1 MNMSLRTKLAISFG
15 GIFLLLLISTSF
27 NLYSVSKVHD
37 INQRIAQLRF
47 ANVNAGK
54 DIANGINQ
62 SLAALRG
69 YMLLGN
75 IPQKAQTMKKQRLD
89 AWKTIDKNLAAFDK
103 SAKYWTE
110 PNNVKMLSTLK
121 QDLAAFRQAQQEV
134 EDIAQSPENIPAYQ
148 LLLTQAAPRA
158 SKIMADITQIIDI
171 ESTLSAT
178 TERKL
183 LLKLLADSRGS
194 FAIGLANIRAYLL
207 SGAPTFKQSFKEKW
221 AINQLRHDQ
230 INAKYIN
237 LFTAKQ
243 REVWQQY
250 QSVREEFSTLPLKM
264 FSLRDAPDWNQANH
278 ILGNKAAP
286 QANLALSTLSQMRRS
301 QDSLLDN
308 DLNLLAQTE
317 TEQYASLIGS
327 GILSLII
334 SIIIAIWFSNNLLN
348 RLLPILSKARKIADN
363 NLATPELKVNGHDE
377 ISELTQAVNTMSNSL
392 KKTLAT
398 TAQSMKTVSVDAQNI
413 FHANT
418 NMSDNITLQV
428 QQMTLVASAIEELSA
443 SATEVSNHS
452 VEAAQSAEES
462 LKIAE
467 QGGDLVDNSLS
478 QMNAISEAFNE
489 SANSIESLSSQSK
502 QIEGIL
508 GVIRGI
514 AEQTNLLA
522 LNAAIEAARAGEQG
536 RGFAVVADEVRQLAS
551 RTTEA
556 TGDVEKAIES
566 MRSDTNIAVASI
578 DSGRDKVTQGIELSS
593 NVSDV
598 LKQIIERAQDVAIK
612 VETIAT
618 TSKQQSTVTAEIA
631 GNTDE
636 ASSASKSVSNSIS
649 EVVAMAQSVSESSTR
664 RAGELESMVNT

>member
-250 QSVREEFSTLPLKM
+250 QSVREEFSTLPLQM

-286 QANLALSTLSQMRRS
+286 QANLALNTLSQMRRS

>member
-37 INQRIAQLRF
+37 INQRITQLRF